1 MNDKIKTAKNLGN
14 LNDSVTVKDKIPKK
28 RKGRNSS
35 DYYKFTLEE
44 TADISMVLDG
54 LNADANLEILDDR
67 GALLSSSNNKGKKQ
81 EVIETELDA
90 GEYFVRVFTRGK
102 TRTKYR
108 FEIDSTTP
116 ERDPDSS
123 PETATKIGKLTE
135 DGYINRDEI
144 GFSTSQ
150 SRDIFDWY
158 EFELKEDAI
167 VNLTLD
173 GLRQNADVDIYE
185 GKDKALLFSLNNQGT
200 RPETLQ
206 TELDRGTYYVRVGA
220 RGRART
226 DYSLELNASSIPIIC
241 PLLEIG
247 NLNEL
252 EGYINRDQIGF
263 FTGAIPN
270 RKDLYPFTLT
280 GESDVNIILD
290 ELTAN
295 VNMRLLT
302 EDGTVIYIS
311 TNKGTKPERISETLE
326 AGEYTLEVFPQGNA
340 KTDYFLDMK
349 AEEIV
354 VEPEPWVN
362 VGQLNESYTA
372 ANQVGF
378 VTGSRR
384 DESDVYQFA
393 VDEAKLINI
402 TLDGLTANLDL
413 ELLDSAGLFID
424 TSSNNKAKPEEIT
437 AFLAPGEYFA
447 RVVPKGSAKSIYR
460 LSMVDFLTGEPDPTP
475 TTKPLPTGEL
485 LGVLEADSDPL
496 VESDRLNYKINGIKD
511 TEDYASFILP
521 QTDVVSINLTNIKG
535 DTDIELY
542 NSQGEVLGSFTSNKK
557 NEEINLSLA
566 DDTYVMR
573 LFGDGGKSIYNL
585 QVSL

>member
-1 MNDKIKTAKNLGN
+1 MNDNIKTAKNLGN
-14 LNDSVTVKDKIPKK
+14 LNDSVTVKDKIPKI

-67 GALLSSSNNKGKKQ
+67 GVLLSRSNNQGKKP
-81 EVIETELDA
+81 EVIEENLAA
-90 GEYFVRVFTRGK
+90 GEYFVRVFTWGK

-108 FEIDSTTP
+108 LEIDSTTP

-150 SRDIFDWY
+150 SRDLFDWY
-158 EFELKEDAI
+158 EFELKEEAI

-185 GKDKALLFSLNNQGT
+185 GKGEILLFSLNNQGT
-200 RPETLQ
+200 QPESLQ
-206 TELDRGTYYVRVGA
+206 TELDRGTYSVRVAAKGN
-220 RGRART
+220 ART
-226 DYSLELNASSIPIIC
+226 NYSLELNASSIPIL
-241 PLLEIG
+241 PPGLEIG

-252 EGYINRDQIGF
+252 EGYKNRDKIGF
-263 FTGAIPN
+263 IGAGIRN
-270 RKDLYPFTLT
+270 EKDLYPFTLT
-280 GESDVNIILD
+280 EESDVNINLD
-290 ELTAN
+290 GLTAN
-295 VNMRLLT
+295 ANMRLLT
-302 EDGTVIYIS
+302 EDGTVINS
-311 TNKGTKPERISETLE
+311 ATNKGTKPKRISDTLK
-326 AGEYTLEVFPQGNA
+326 AGEYILEVFVRGNA

-354 VEPEPWVN
+354 VEPWVN
-362 VGQLNESYTA
+362 LGQFEESYSTV
-372 ANQVGF
+372 NQVGF
-378 VTGSRR
+378 LTGSRW
-384 DESDVYQFA
+384 DESDIYQFA
-393 VDEAKLINI
+393 VDEAKFINI
-402 TLDGLTANLDL
+402 TLDGLTANLNL
-413 ELLDSAGLFID
+413 ELVDSEGSFID
-424 TSSNNKAKPEEIT
+424 TSSNNKAQPEEIT
-437 AFLAPGEYFA
+437 AFLAPGEYYA
-447 RVVPKGSAKSIYR
+447 RVVPQGSAKSIYR
-460 LSMVDFLTGEPDPTP
+460 LSMVDFLTGEPDPTA

-485 LGVLEADSDPL
+485 LGTLERDSDPL

-511 TEDYASFILP
+511 TQDYASFILP
-521 QTDVVSINLTNIKG
+521 QTDVVNINLTNLKG

-542 NSQGEVLGSFTSNKK
+542 NSQGETLGSFTSNKK
-557 NEEINLSLA
+557 NEEIELSLA

>member
-1 MNDKIKTAKNLGN
+1 MNDNIKTAKNLGN
-14 LNDSVTVKDKIPKK
+14 LNDSVTVKDKIPKI

-67 GALLSSSNNKGKKQ
+67 GVLLSRSNNQGKKP
-81 EVIETELDA
+81 EVIEENLAA
-90 GEYFVRVFTRGK
+90 GEYFVRVFTWGK

-108 FEIDSTTP
+108 LEIDSTTP

-150 SRDIFDWY
+150 SRDLFDWY
-158 EFELKEDAI
+158 EFELKEEAI

-185 GKDKALLFSLNNQGT
+185 GKGEILLFSLNNQGT
-200 RPETLQ
+200 QPESLQ
-206 TELDRGTYYVRVGA
+206 TELDRGTYSVRVGA
-220 RGRART
+220 RGNART
-226 DYSLELNASSIPIIC
+226 NYSLELNASSIPIL
-241 PLLEIG
+241 PPGLEIG

-252 EGYINRDQIGF
+252 EGYRDRGEIGF
-263 FTGAIPN
+263 AMAGVYN
-270 RKDLYPFTLT
+270 GEDSYSFTLT
-280 GESDVNIILD
+280 KESDVNIILD
-290 ELTAN
+290 GLIAN
-295 VNMRLLT
+295 ADMRLLT
-302 EDGTVIYIS
+302 EDGTVINTAY
-311 TNKGTKPERISETLE
+311 NKGAKPERISSFLE
-326 AGEYTLEVFPQGNA
+326 AGEYILEVLAVGSA
-340 KTDYFLDMK
+340 KTDYRID
-349 AEEIV
+349 
-354 VEPEPWVN
+354 
-362 VGQLNESYTA
+362 
-372 ANQVGF
+372 
-378 VTGSRR
+378 
-384 DESDVYQFA
+384 
-393 VDEAKLINI
+393 
-402 TLDGLTANLDL
+402 
-413 ELLDSAGLFID
+413 FI
-424 TSSNNKAKPEEIT
+424 
-437 AFLAPGEYFA
+437 
-447 RVVPKGSAKSIYR
+447 
-460 LSMVDFLTGEPDPTP
+460 TGEPDPTA

-485 LGVLEADSDPL
+485 LGTLERDSDPL

-511 TEDYASFILP
+511 TQDYASFILP
-521 QTDVVSINLTNIKG
+521 QTDVVNINLTNLKG

-542 NSQGEVLGSFTSNKK
+542 NSQGETLGSFTSNKK
-557 NEEINLSLA
+557 NEEIELSLA